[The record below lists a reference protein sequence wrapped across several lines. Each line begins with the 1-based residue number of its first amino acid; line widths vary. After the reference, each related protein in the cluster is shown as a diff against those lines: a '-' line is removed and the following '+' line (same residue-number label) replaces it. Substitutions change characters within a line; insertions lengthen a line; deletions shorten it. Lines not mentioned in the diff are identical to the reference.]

1 MLTSSARVEL
11 VPAESL
17 GYSRWPMLGG
27 RARLWDS
34 RGVVECLKGGGDGC
48 KALNEV
54 VSIDKAY
61 VFEGECDVATGCL

>member
-1 MLTSSARVEL
+1 MSDGKSKSAATMLTSSARVEL

-48 KALNEV
+48 KALNEE
-54 VSIDKAY
+54 
-61 VFEGECDVATGCL
+61 FP